1 MNQRRGALASIILA
15 VIFWGFS
22 FISIKISVAVL
33 PPMSLGAAR
42 FALAVAFL
50 WIVKKLTA
58 PEERFDPRDFPYLA
72 GAGLAG
78 VTAYFYFENNGV
90 MRVSASEAS
99 IIVATIPV
107 FTMIAESLFPG
118 KDGRRR
124 IALRRWT
131 GAALSVAGV
140 WLVAGA
146 TFAISGSIAGYLFML
161 GAAMSWVLYC
171 FLTRPL
177 FARRSRIYIVFWQ
190 SVFGFVGFLPFAALE
205 APGWNR
211 PDPVVLLHIA
221 YLGIFCSA
229 IGYWFYA
236 RALEV
241 LGVAT
246 ATVFVNLIPV
256 VTVAAGFVFLGERLA
271 PVQWLGAAAVLAG
284 VYLATLEGSRRD

>member
-1 MNQRRGALASIILA
+1 M
-15 VIFWGFS
+15 
-22 FISIKISVAVL
+22 
-33 PPMSLGAAR
+33 
-42 FALAVAFL
+42 
-50 WIVKKLTA
+50 
-58 PEERFDPRDFPYLA
+58 
-72 GAGLAG
+72 
-78 VTAYFYFENNGV
+78 
-90 MRVSASEAS
+90 
-99 IIVATIPV
+99 
-107 FTMIAESLFPG
+107 
-118 KDGRRR
+118 
-124 IALRRWT
+124 
-131 GAALSVAGV
+131 
-140 WLVAGA
+140 
-146 TFAISGSIAGYLFML
+146 
-161 GAAMSWVLYC
+161 LYC